1 MAMVFILQKA
11 LVYFFG
17 GGIVVVVDD
26 STQRLRGNLCNEAA
40 ILIYS
45 SVNWTSISKFWFNVL
60 TQFNSIQRFAVF
72 LISCPKSGIFGVF
85 LNLSCMDVK
94 SSRKQIPLNRHDLN
108 V

>member
-11 LVYFFG
+11 LVYFFLGG
-17 GGIVVVVDD
+17 GGIVVVEDD

-85 LNLSCMDVK
+85 LYHVWM
-94 SSRKQIPLNRHDLN
+94 
-108 V
+108 

>member
-11 LVYFFG
+11 LVYFFLG
-17 GGIVVVVDD
+17 GGLLLWKMTAHSDCVVT
-26 STQRLRGNLCNEAA
+26 SATRPLSC
-40 ILIYS
+40 YS